1 MKMIIGGAYQGKL
14 HFAMKKYD
22 ITEDDVFDIDICAFE
37 EIYHKRC
44 INHYERVIKVL
55 MERNENS
62 VVFTENLIKN
72 NSDSIIIM
80 NEIGGGRKRRTAVAG
95 TDRENRL
102 QACRTF
108 RKRGKNYLWYCRC
121 AEIIFKRKYDKFTY
135 RRLNK

>member
-80 NEIGGGRKRRTAVAG
+80 NEIGGGIIPIEKEERLWREQTGKIGCRLAELSESVERIICGIAVV
-95 TDRENRL
+95 L
-102 QACRTF
+102 
-108 RKRGKNYLWYCRC
+108 K
-121 AEIIFKRKYDKFTY
+121 
-135 RRLNK
+135 